1 MLVAGALPRAR
12 SLFALALAA
21 VVGVALL
28 WALVGVVFPDL
39 GPDVELSARLR
50 EPVGYWNA
58 LALVFALGIPPA
70 LWLAVDAA
78 RPAWLRGLAVAG
90 LAGGLVGIALTGSRG
105 GLVAAGIAAVV
116 WVLLSP
122 RRVEGGLALVAAALA
137 AMVVSAIALPL
148 PGIGDAG
155 AALGDRR
162 RDGAVLGLVL
172 VLVLGAVGVLWARGL
187 DRLATGPRRRTT
199 ARALVVAG
207 VVVVVAAVAGGS
219 VAAAR
224 GGPVCNPPS
233 EQVTQNAGRI
243 LETSFNNRCTWWRNA
258 IDVWRHDAGAGTGAG
273 TFELARRPLRED
285 SQQPLAPHDLPLQ
298 ALAETGLVGFLL
310 LLAAACAA
318 AWVVIRVVR
327 VREAAAL
334 ALTATLA
341 AWAAHALVDMAWE
354 YPAVTAP
361 AFAALGVLA
370 AEPGARAA
378 RRPLAAIAAVALG
391 VVALASVGEPV
402 AGRTAAGRGGSGRGR
417 RPAGRGGP
425 RGRRC
430 ALAQPAFRLAARAAR
445 GDRGGRAPSRRG
457 AFAAARGRRP
467 PAAQPGHVVRAR
479 TALPRRPPRPGDG
492 VLRSRSRLR
501 ARQPGSGDERPAR
514 GGAAPARRPAPNL
527 PLRLARS

>member
-1 MLVAGALPRAR
+1 M
-12 SLFALALAA
+12 
-21 VVGVALL
+21 
-28 WALVGVVFPDL
+28 
-39 GPDVELSARLR
+39 
-50 EPVGYWNA
+50 
-58 LALVFALGIPPA
+58 
-70 LWLAVDAA
+70 
-78 RPAWLRGLAVAG
+78 
-90 LAGGLVGIALTGSRG
+90 GIALTGSRG

-116 WVLLSP
+116 WLVLSP

-137 AMVVSAIALPL
+137 AVVVSAIALPL

-207 VVVVVAAVAGGS
+207 VVGRGRRGRRWL

-310 LLAAACAA
+310 LLAAAVAA

-327 VREAAAL
+327 VREPAAV

-370 AEPGARAA
+370 AEPGVRGGTAAA
-378 RRPLAAIAAVALG
+378 RRDRRRRVRRRRARV
-391 VVALASVGEPV
+391 SGEPV
-402 AGRTAAGRGGSGRGR
+402 ARRTAAGRGGSGRGR
-417 RPAGRGGP
+417 RPARRGGR
-425 RGRRC
+425 RGRRR

-445 GDRGGRAPSRRG
+445 GDRGGRAAVPTRRG
-457 AFAAARGRRP
+457 SLLREAVDLQPRNPDTWYELGRHYLVVRRDPATAFCALDRAYALDSQDLGTNDLLGEARRRLDGRRP
-467 PAAQPGHVVRAR
+467 TCRYG
-479 TALPRRPPRPGDG
+479 
-492 VLRSRSRLR
+492 
-501 ARQPGSGDERPAR
+501 
-514 GGAAPARRPAPNL
+514 
-527 PLRLARS
+527 